1 MKIILIDNYD
11 SFTYNISEYLYL
23 LKRSATIVRND
34 KFNLNIIKKFDKIII
49 SPGPGGPNDAGKCLE
64 VVNKYYKLKPILG
77 ICLGHQIIGQSLGG
91 KVVRAKKV
99 MHGKISKIY
108 NNKKGIF
115 INIPKIINGTRYH
128 SLIVEKKTLPKCFEI
143 TATTK
148 EGVIMG
154 IKHKKYNLHGIQF
167 HPESIKTSY
176 GIKII
181 NNFLKK
187 C

>member
-11 SFTYNISEYLYL
+11 SFTYNVSEYLYL
-23 LKRSATIVRND
+23 LKQSATIVRND

-77 ICLGHQIIGQSLGG
+77 ICLGHQIIGQSFGG

-115 INIPKIINGTRYH
+115 INIPKIINGTIYH
-128 SLIVEKKTLPKCFEI
+128 SLIVEKKTFALDKSLAVS
-143 TATTK
+143 T
-148 EGVIMG
+148 
-154 IKHKKYNLHGIQF
+154 
-167 HPESIKTSY
+167 
-176 GIKII
+176 
-181 NNFLKK
+181 
-187 C
+187 